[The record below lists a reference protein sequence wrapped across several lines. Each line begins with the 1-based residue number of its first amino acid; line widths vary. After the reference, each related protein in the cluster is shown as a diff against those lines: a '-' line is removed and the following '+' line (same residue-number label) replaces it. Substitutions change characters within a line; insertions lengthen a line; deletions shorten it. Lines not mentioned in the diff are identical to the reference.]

1 MITNTPLKI
10 LHLRD
15 THEVGGP
22 GKTILETYRFMDR
35 TRFELH
41 LAVFLARHEGT
52 ESPFLREAR
61 RYGMPIHVIR
71 GYNQYDP
78 RLIARTSAL
87 VERLGIDIVHAHE
100 VKSDV
105 IAYLASRTHRVPIVT
120 TLHGWIGNSAK
131 QRALIRLDKQIVR
144 RFDRVLAVSSRIH
157 SELEAAG
164 VPASRLRL
172 IHNAIV
178 MERYQRTGDRGRLA
192 SLVGHDVPGPVLVC
206 VGRLS
211 AEKGHADFIEALAI
225 VRSRGH
231 RVSAVLAGDGP
242 ERPRLESLLRERGLD
257 SSVFLPGYVDTPQQI
272 LEEADLMVLPSHTE
286 GLPNAALEAL
296 AMDVPV
302 LATRVGGTPEV
313 IEDGVTGRLVP
324 AHAPAAMAQAIEDFL
339 GNRDRWRRMA
349 ECGRSSVAARF
360 DFRARTRKVEAVYRE
375 LAEAR

>member
-1 MITNTPLKI
+1 MPLKI

-41 LAVFLARHEGT
+41 LAVYLARHEGT
-52 ESPFLREAR
+52 DSPFLREAR
-61 RYGMPIHVIR
+61 ACGMPIHVIR

-78 RLIARTSAL
+78 RLITRTAAL
-87 VERLGIDIVHAHE
+87 VRKLGIDIVHAHE
-100 VKSDV
+100 VKSDAV
-105 IAYLASRTHRVPIVT
+105 AYLASWIRRVPIVT
-120 TLHGWIGNSAK
+120 TMHGWIGNSAK
-131 QRALIRLDKQIVR
+131 QRALIGLDKQIAR

-157 SELEAAG
+157 GELEAAG
-164 VPASRLRL
+164 VPASRIRL

-178 MERYQRTGDRGRLA
+178 MERYRRTGARGRLA
-192 SLVGHDVPGPVLVC
+192 SLVGREVAGPVLLC

-211 AEKGHADFIEALAI
+211 AEKGHADFVEALAI
-225 VRSRGH
+225 VQSHGH
-231 RVSAVLAGDGP
+231 SVSAVLAGDGP
-242 ERPRLESLLRERGLD
+242 ERPRLEGLLGERGLA
-257 SSVFLPGYVDTPQQI
+257 SSVFLPGYVDKPQEI
-272 LEEADLMVLPSHTE
+272 LEEADLLVLPSHTE

-296 AMDVPV
+296 AMQVPV

-313 IEDGVTGRLVP
+313 IEDGQSGRLVP
-324 AHAPAAMAQAIEDFL
+324 PHSPVEMAAAIEDFL
-339 GNRDRWRRMA
+339 GNREGWRRMA
-349 ECGRSSVAARF
+349 ECGRSRVAARF